1 VLKAVD
7 HLGVAAKKRLAL
19 TLASLILATGVLAD
33 EPRVR
38 VLALFPNKAM
48 LEIDGRERLLR
59 AGQASPEGVTLVSAD
74 QHEAVVE
81 VGGRREALTFGT
93 SVGGSFATPETREVK
108 IYRNTK
114 GAFTTAGSING
125 RPVDFMVDTGATAI
139 AMSATEA
146 RRLGIFYRLDGAP
159 VGVTTASGTVPGHRV
174 TLDRVAVGDITVR
187 NVDALVIPG
196 DLPEQVLLGMTFLNR
211 VDLRQEG
218 VEMVLRT
225 KY

>member
-7 HLGVAAKKRLAL
+7 HLGLAAKKRLAL
-19 TLASLILATGVLAD
+19 TLVSLILATGVLAD

-48 LEIDGRERLLR
+48 LEIGGRERLLR

-218 VEMVLRT
+218 AEMVLRT

>member
-1 VLKAVD
+1 MQRTAGLLAAL
-7 HLGVAAKKRLAL
+7 LGF
-19 TLASLILATGVLAD
+19 ATATVVLA
-33 EPRVR
+33 EAPRVR

-48 LEIDGRERLLR
+48 LEIDGKERLLR

-74 QHEAVVE
+74 QHEAVVDI
-81 VGGRREALTFGT
+81 GGRREALTFGT
-93 SVGGSFATPETREVK
+93 SVGGTFAAPEAREVK
-108 IYRNTK
+108 IYRNTR

-159 VGVTTASGTVPGHRV
+159 VGVTTASGTVLGHRV
-174 TLDRVAVGDITVR
+174 SLDRVAVGDITLR
-187 NVDALVIPG
+187 NVDALIIPG

-218 VEMVLRT
+218 AEMVLRA

>member
-1 VLKAVD
+1 VRSTRRVRGAALAVLGAV
-7 HLGVAAKKRLAL
+7 LAGG
-19 TLASLILATGVLAD
+19 TLADA
-33 EPRVR
+33 PRVR
-38 VLALFPNKAM
+38 VLALFPSKAM

-81 VGGRREALTFGT
+81 VGGRRETLTFGT
-93 SVGGSFATPETREVK
+93 SVGGSFAAPETREVK
-108 IYRNTK
+108 IYRNAK
-114 GAFTTAGSING
+114 GAYTTVGSING
-125 RPVDFMVDTGATAI
+125 RTVDIMVDTGASAI

-146 RRLGIFYRLDGAP
+146 RRLGISYRLDGDP

-174 TLDRVAVGDITVR
+174 TLDRVSVGEITVR

-196 DLPEQVLLGMTFLNR
+196 DLPEQVLLGLTFLNR
-211 VDLRQEG
+211 VEMRQEG
-218 VEMVLRT
+218 AEMVLRT